1 MGKTKK
7 IIAGVIATTLVV
19 LGSFSLDLARANP
32 EDDSGLNSTEQ
43 IVKQYTEGV
52 KMLPEQIEARKSK
65 AEELGLLDFVDEN
78 YFLVD
83 SFYQGKSHQQLEDMG
98 VNILINTMT
107 GAEIDAWISNLKAGV
122 NPLTVTDYAMISYGG
137 STVGR
142 FAVDGKLAFCAQHS
156 ATTPAAGAPTG
167 NPVLVTNDNMR
178 RALYYGYGGPQQ
190 LASLTD
196 SNFGIVVTSLALS
209 RYNGDGHGNI
219 ANSFCSQIESMPAPP
234 AEFKVYKV
242 STNGGATQDL
252 AYYNLERPAPA
263 PKGSLN
269 IIKSSAT
276 PEFTNGNNCYSLAGG
291 VYGLFTDAG
300 ATNKIGD
307 LTLDATGQSNTIGD
321 LNPGTY
327 YVKEITAPKGYALDP
342 TVHSV
347 TVTAN
352 ATAVGRVSDKPQN
365 DPVGIIVRK
374 VDANTGN
381 ENSSIGKSLADA
393 QFTVKYFA
401 GEYAD
406 NVNPETGGVTPTR
419 TWVLKTGSNGT
430 CRLHDDYKV
439 SGDAFYLTP
448 SGIPTLPLGTITIQE
463 TKAPV
468 GYEINPEIFVRR
480 ITSQGAAESV
490 NTYNEPTVQELPE
503 KKKIRLV
510 KVDADT
516 GAKLPNAVFRITKED
531 GTEVKTVTTDRN
543 GFADI
548 TDLEFG
554 KYFAQEI
561 QAPEGYVVNSTKIPF
576 TIDENTTDRVEI
588 SAPNNK
594 LKGKIKVIKT
604 DGKTSTP
611 LRGAKFG
618 VFKKDNTKVTEI
630 TTGTD
635 GTAIT
640 GDLEYGEYYIQEL
653 QAPNGYLINNTK
665 YPVNVTENARVYE
678 VGVTNSLLK
687 GKIKVIKTDGETN
700 TPLAGAV
707 FGVFKKDNTKVTEIT
722 TGADG
727 TAVTGDLEFGEYY
740 LQETKAPAG
749 YLVNGNKFPVS
760 IEENARVYE
769 VGVTNQII
777 KGKIKVIKIDGLNSQ
792 PVKDAEFGVYKK
804 DGTQVATIKTG
815 NDGTAVTGDLP
826 YGEYYLQET
835 KAPAGY
841 LLNTNKF
848 PINITENAR
857 VYEARV
863 TNEVVMGKVK
873 VIKQDKEIP
882 SYKIPGVQFTIY
894 DKAGTAV
901 DTITTDANGIAISK
915 ELRYG
920 QYTMRETKPATGYLP
935 NDTVYNITIDT
946 NDQVVEFTVNNQIKK
961 GKIQI
966 VKVDQNNE
974 ERPVE
979 GAEFDIIAEDVQG
992 VAKGT
997 LIEHVITD
1005 KDGFAFSKDLRYGT
1019 YKIIETKAPDGYWLS
1034 TKEYFVDVRNHDTI
1048 HVRYISNKPIEAKLH
1063 VIKTDGDKVVPL
1075 EGIKFEIWNVTENK
1089 IVEFFEMKGLN
1100 KVTVT
1105 QFTTDEEGSF
1115 LTPQPL
1121 AYGKYELRE
1130 VEAPDCYIKVEPI
1143 PFEINDKTS
1152 MEDIEGI
1159 GTVTTMEVEN
1169 HKIKGGMKLEKWFN
1183 PTAID
1188 RDNRP
1193 FTLPGNYLKVEA
1205 TEVEE
1210 TEEAVTDIENPSD
1223 DVEESIENPSDDV
1236 VTDNENPSEGLPS
1249 VEVTPVDNGEPYM
1262 LQNVEFDLY
1271 KLPNNELLGDTPNN
1285 EANWELVGTLN
1296 TGDRGYIDVQNLEY
1310 GSYKLVELNL
1320 PDNFVEVDDILFDIT
1335 ENEVVIQLK
1344 AENEVK
1350 TGKTE
1355 ITKFDIH
1362 DGTLLPGAEFE
1373 ILDEDK
1379 NVILD
1384 GVTDENG
1391 LFSFTLETGKYYYK
1405 ETLAPTLNGT
1415 EYVLDEEAYPF
1426 EIKENGE
1433 IVKCKAPNRKK
1444 VVPKTSAS
1452 VGGYGVALALV
1463 ALGGTTFYFRKRKI
1477 NKA

>member
-19 LGSFSLDLARANP
+19 LSSFSLDLARANP

-242 STNGGATQDL
+242 STNGGSTQDL

-342 TVHSV
+342 TVH
-347 TVTAN
+347 TVAVAAN

-365 DPVGIIVRK
+365 DPVGILVRK

-381 ENSSIGKSLADA
+381 ANSSIGKSLADA

-419 TWVLKTGSNGT
+419 TWVLKTDNDGFCN
-430 CRLHDDYKV
+430 LDDAYKV
-439 SGDAFYLTP
+439 SGDAFYTNTQ
-448 SGIPTLPLGTITIQE
+448 GRPTLPLGTITIQE

-480 ITSQGAAESV
+480 ITSQGSAESV
-490 NTYNEPTVQELPE
+490 NTYNEPTIEEIPVRKNL
-503 KKKIRLV
+503 RLV
-510 KVDADT
+510 KIDAVT
-516 GAKLPNAVFRITKED
+516 GVRLANAVFKITKED
-531 GTEVKTVTTDRN
+531 GTEVMSVTTN
-543 GFADI
+543 NQGIANI
-548 TDLEFG
+548 TGLEFG
-554 KYFAQEI
+554 KYFAQET
-561 QAPEGYVVNSTKIPF
+561 QAPNGYVINSAKIPF
-576 TIDENTTDRVEI
+576 TIDENTTDIIEI
-588 SAPNNK
+588 TAPNNK
-594 LKGKIKVIKT
+594 IKGKIKVIKT
-604 DGKTSTP
+604 DGKTIRP

-618 VFKKDNTKVTEI
+618 VFKKDNTKVGEI

-640 GDLEYGEYYIQEL
+640 GDLEFGEYYIQEL
-653 QAPNGYLINNTK
+653 EAPTGYLVNSTK
-665 YPVNVTENARVYE
+665 YPVNITENARVYE
-678 VGVTNSLLK
+678 VGVTNNLLK
-687 GKIKVIKTDGETN
+687 GKIKVIKVDGEN
-700 TPLAGAV
+700 NRPLAGAK
-707 FGVFKKDNTKVTEIT
+707 FGVFKADNTKVGEIT

-727 TAVTGDLEFGEYY
+727 TAVTADLEFGEYY
-740 LQETKAPAG
+740 IQELEAPTG
-749 YLVNGNKFPVS
+749 YLVNRNKFPIS
-760 IEENARVYE
+760 IEENNRIYE
-769 VGVTNQII
+769 VRVTNQII

-792 PVKDAEFGVYKK
+792 PVKDAEFGVFKK
-804 DGTQVATIKTG
+804 DNTRVGTIKTG
-815 NDGTAVTGDLP
+815 NDGTAITGDLP
-826 YGEYYLQET
+826 YGEYYIQET
-835 KAPAGY
+835 KAPTGY
-841 LLNTNKF
+841 LLNTTKF

-857 VYEARV
+857 VYEVRV
-863 TNEVVMGKVK
+863 RNEVVMGKVK

-882 SYKIPGVQFTIY
+882 SYKIKGVQFTIY

-901 DTITTDANGIAISK
+901 DTITTNDNGIAISK
-915 ELRYG
+915 DLRYG
-920 QYTMRETKPATGYLP
+920 EYTMRETKPANGYLA
-935 NDTVYNITIDT
+935 NNTVYNITIDT
-946 NDQVVEFTVNNQIKK
+946 HEQVVEFTVNNQIKK
-961 GKIQI
+961 GRIQI

-979 GAEFDIIAEDVQG
+979 GAEFDIIAENVQG

-997 LIEHVITD
+997 VVEHVITD
-1005 KDGFAFSKDLRYGT
+1005 KDGFAFSGDLRFGT
-1019 YKIIETKAPDGYWLS
+1019 YKIKETKAPDGYWLS
-1034 TKEYFVDVRNHDTI
+1034 TKEYFVDVRNHNAV

-1063 VIKTDGDKVVPL
+1063 VIKTDGDTVVPL
-1075 EGIKFEIWNVTENK
+1075 EGVTFEIWNVKENK
-1089 IVEFFEMKGLN
+1089 VVEFFEMKGLS

-1105 QFTTDEEGSF
+1105 QFKTDEDGSF
-1115 LTPQPL
+1115 LTPQPI

-1169 HKIKGGMKLEKWFN
+1169 HKIKGGMRLEKWFN

-1188 RDNRP
+1188 RDDRD
-1193 FTLPGNYLKVEA
+1193 FTLPANYAKADSEEQVDEVPSEEPEVE
-1205 TEVEE
+1205 TTDEVPSEGQVEE
-1210 TEEAVTDIENPSD
+1210 TTDEEP
-1223 DVEESIENPSDDV
+1223 V
-1236 VTDNENPSEGLPS
+1236 VD
-1249 VEVTPVDNGEPYM
+1249 VTPEDNGEPYM
-1262 LQNVEFDLY
+1262 LKGVGFELF
-1271 KLPNNELLGDTPNN
+1271 KLPNNQLLGDTPAE
-1285 EANWELVGTLN
+1285 EADWQSVGVIC
-1296 TGDRGYIDVQNLEY
+1296 TGDFGYIELENMEY
-1310 GSYKLVELNL
+1310 GTYKLVELNL
-1320 PDNFVEVDDILFDIT
+1320 PDNFIEVDDIIFDIT
-1335 ENEVVIQLK
+1335 ESEVVIELK

-1350 TGKTE
+1350 TGITE

-1433 IVKCKAPNRKK
+1433 IVKCKAPNKK
-1444 VVPKTSAS
+1444 KIVPKTSAS
-1452 VGGYGVALALV
+1452 VGGYGIALALTT
-1463 ALGGTTFYFRKRKI
+1463 LGGTTFYFRKRKI
-1477 NKA
+1477 NKQ

>member
-7 IIAGVIATTLVV
+7 IIASALALTLVV
-19 LGSFSLDLARANP
+19 IGSLSLDLARANP
-32 EDDSGLNSTEQ
+32 EDDSGGLNSTEQ

-52 KMLPEQIEARKSK
+52 KMLPEQIEARKAK
-65 AEELGLLDFVDEN
+65 AEELGLMEFVDEN

-83 SFYQGKSHQQLEDMG
+83 SFYVGKSHKQLEDMG

-107 GAEIDAWISNLKAGV
+107 GTEIDTWLSNLKQGISPQV
-122 NPLTVTDYAMISYGG
+122 ITDYQMISYGG
-137 STVGR
+137 STVGK
-142 FAVDGKLAFCAQHS
+142 FEVDGKPAFCAQHGS
-156 ATTPAAGAPTG
+156 TTPPSGSPTG

-209 RYNGDGHGNI
+209 RYNDDEGGNI
-219 ANSFCSQIESMPAPP
+219 ANSFCSQIESMPVPP
-234 AEFKVYKV
+234 EEFKVYKV
-242 STNGGATQDL
+242 STNGGTTQDL
-252 AYYNLERPAPA
+252 AYFSIERPAPA

-347 TVTAN
+347 TVSAN

-365 DPVGIIVRK
+365 DPVGIMVRK

-463 TKAPV
+463 TKAPA

-480 ITSQGAAESV
+480 ITSQGAAENV
-490 NTYNEPTVQELPE
+490 NTYNEPTIEEIPVRKEL
-503 KKKIRLV
+503 RLV
-510 KVDADT
+510 KTDAIT
-516 GAKLPNAVFRITKED
+516 GAKLPNATFKITKEN
-531 GTEVKTVTTDRN
+531 GTEVMTVTTGSN
-543 GFADI
+543 GIANI
-548 TDLEFG
+548 TGLEFG

-561 QAPEGYVVNSTKIPF
+561 QAPNGYVLNSTKIPF
-576 TIDENTTDRVEI
+576 TIDENSGSRIEI
-588 SAPNNK
+588 TAPNNK
-594 LKGKIKVIKT
+594 IKGKIKVIKT
-604 DGKTSTP
+604 DGKTTRP

-618 VFKKDNTKVTEI
+618 VFKKDNTKVGEI

-640 GDLEYGEYYIQEL
+640 GDLEFGEYYIQEL
-653 QAPNGYLINNTK
+653 EAPVGYLVNSTK
-665 YPVNVTENARVYE
+665 YPVNITENARVYE
-678 VGVTNSLLK
+678 VGVTNNLLK
-687 GKIKVIKTDGETN
+687 GKIKVIKVDGEN
-700 TPLAGAV
+700 NRPLVGAK
-707 FGVFKKDNTKVTEIT
+707 FGVFKADNTKVGEIT

-727 TAVTGDLEFGEYY
+727 TAVTADLEFGEYY
-740 LQETKAPAG
+740 IQELEAPTG
-749 YLVNGNKFPVS
+749 YLVNRNKFPIS
-760 IEENARVYE
+760 IEENNRIYE
-769 VGVTNQII
+769 VRVTNQII

-792 PVKDAEFGVYKK
+792 PVKDAEFGVFKK
-804 DGTQVATIKTG
+804 DNTRVGTIKTG
-815 NDGTAVTGDLP
+815 NDGTAITGDLP
-826 YGEYYLQET
+826 YGEYYIQET
-835 KAPAGY
+835 KAPTGY
-841 LLNTNKF
+841 LLNTTKF

-857 VYEARV
+857 VYEVRV
-863 TNEVVMGKVK
+863 RNEVVMGKVK
-873 VIKQDKEIP
+873 AIKQDKEIP
-882 SYKIPGVQFTIY
+882 SYKIKGVQFTIY

-901 DTITTDANGIAISK
+901 DTITTNDNGIAISK
-915 ELRYG
+915 DLRYG
-920 QYTMRETKPATGYLP
+920 EYTMRETKPANGYLA
-935 NDTVYNITIDT
+935 NNTVYNITIDT
-946 NDQVVEFTVNNQIKK
+946 HEQVVEFTVNNQIKK
-961 GKIQI
+961 GRIQI

-979 GAEFDIIAEDVQG
+979 GAEFDIIAENVQG

-997 LIEHVITD
+997 VVEHVITD
-1005 KDGFAFSKDLRYGT
+1005 KDGFAFSGDLRFGT
-1019 YKIIETKAPDGYWLS
+1019 YKIKETKAPDGYWLS
-1034 TKEYFVDVRNHDTI
+1034 TKEYFVDVRNHNAV

-1063 VIKTDGDKVVPL
+1063 VIKTDGDTVVPL
-1075 EGIKFEIWNVTENK
+1075 EGVTFEIWNVKENK
-1089 IVEFFEMKGLN
+1089 VVEFFEMKGLN

-1105 QFTTDEEGSF
+1105 QFKTDDEGSF

-1169 HKIKGGMKLEKWFN
+1169 HKIKGGMRLEKWFN

-1188 RDNRP
+1188 RDDRD
-1193 FTLPGNYLKVEA
+1193 FTLPANYAKADSEEQVDEVPSEEPEVE
-1205 TEVEE
+1205 TTDEVPSEGQVEE
-1210 TEEAVTDIENPSD
+1210 TTD
-1223 DVEESIENPSDDV
+1223 EESV
-1236 VTDNENPSEGLPS
+1236 
-1249 VEVTPVDNGEPYM
+1249 VEVTPEDNGEPYM
-1262 LQNVEFDLY
+1262 LKGVGFELF
-1271 KLPNNELLGDTPNN
+1271 KLPNNQLLGDTPAE
-1285 EANWELVGTLN
+1285 EADWQSVGVIC
-1296 TGDRGYIDVQNLEY
+1296 TGDFGYIELENMEY
-1310 GSYKLVELNL
+1310 GTYKLVELNL
-1320 PDNFVEVDDILFDIT
+1320 PDNFIEVDDIIFDIT
-1335 ENEVVIQLK
+1335 ENEVVIELK

-1350 TGKTE
+1350 TGITE

-1433 IVKCKAPNRKK
+1433 IVKCKAPNKK
-1444 VVPKTSAS
+1444 KIVPKTSAS
-1452 VGGYGVALALV
+1452 VGGYGIALALTT
-1463 ALGGTTFYFRKRKI
+1463 LGGTTFYFRKRKI
-1477 NKA
+1477 NKQ